1 MAIGKFPKKKTFF
14 VSLIITFGWY
24 FRDNIVD
31 WFVISTKWDNLALLK
46 IVSGPRLRLLLFC
59 TQKFVKTESQRVR
72 LTDAYH
78 YSKRWISHSKKK
90 EYPQHNF
97 WRERSNLIEILDMF
111 ACWACISLQRR
122 SFILSASTFQ
132 KGNYSLKNE
141 HETKQKLMSS
151 LSSFLCV
158 FELITHNLN

>member
-132 KGNYSLKNE
+132 KGNYSLKTNM
-141 HETKQKLMSS
+141 KQNKNLCPVWVRFYVF
-151 LSSFLCV
+151 LS
-158 FELITHNLN
+158 